1 MLQNF
6 SFKEKKNLFVLLQTT
21 CSCSILANYMLP
33 LANYMVLLPRKD
45 SSEDNGTRTEP
56 HQAGALL
63 GDSQQSSYL
72 YGKGEDYRHN
82 MRILPV

>member
-6 SFKEKKNLFVLLQTT
+6 NFKEKKNLFVLSRTT
-21 CSCSILANYMLP
+21 CSSLANYMLP
-33 LANYMVLLPRKD
+33 SRELHAPVTEEGLQR
-45 SSEDNGTRTEP
+45 RTEP
-56 HQAGALL
+56 YQAGALL